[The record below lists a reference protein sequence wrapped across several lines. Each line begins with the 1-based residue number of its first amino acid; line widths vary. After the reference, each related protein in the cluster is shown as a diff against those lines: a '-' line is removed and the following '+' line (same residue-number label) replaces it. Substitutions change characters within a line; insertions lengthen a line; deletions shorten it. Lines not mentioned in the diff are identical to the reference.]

1 MGGSRPKGPTG
12 MAQNEEVKLHFL
24 DYWRVIRIRWILVL
38 LAFLL
43 VLITAAIFTYFQP
56 REYQSSVFVEV
67 KSTAE
72 NPRIFGQGDPN
83 QPIHD
88 PQLAPTVF
96 QVIQRTGI
104 LYPVIEQLALQD
116 KWARDGRRPSREIT
130 YQMLRNKLDVDE
142 VRNTDLL
149 QISVFDGS
157 PQLAADIA
165 NKIVSVYQDR
175 RVQEEKEILNRA
187 VTAMNEEVGK
197 QQKRVE
203 EAGTEMARIRDEEHI
218 IDLNPEGT
226 EDSQAPVN
234 SMVVKQETEVNEA
247 ETKIATLSSRLTQI
261 ENLKGDDLMRM
272 LPTLDVQ
279 DPTVQKILP
288 NYQEAI
294 AQEALLLNSGLGENH
309 PKLKSLRA
317 ARQVYT
323 RQLEQQIGIIRDGL
337 ERNLKTAQGTRDG
350 LSKRLDQINA
360 KQLQTKNLSAN
371 YARAKNAYIKEKT
384 LFDGIRTRAQTQTME
399 MAMPRFAVSV
409 KQVAEPPASPARP
422 RVGLNLTLG
431 MLVGLVIGIGLA
443 FFIEYLDTSVKT
455 MDDVESL
462 LGVPVLAII
471 PKNINLLHTAEGDT
485 PDAEAYRILRT
496 NIEFNRANPEANT
509 ISLVSGGPGEGKSTT
524 IANLA
529 FICAQGGYSTL
540 IVDADLRRP
549 VQHLLFDLSNELGL
563 TNYLTTDMDLDQ
575 AILPTSVE
583 NLSILP
589 SGILPSD
596 AVGILNSQRMSDTI
610 AELKMRYDI
619 VFFDSPPIL
628 GVSDASVIASEVD
641 QTVIVVQHRR
651 FPRAM
656 LTRVKQ
662 AILGVGGT
670 VLGVVLNNVDLKHDQ
685 NYYYYTNYYGYYQ
698 PRGKETTGSGRKK
711 SRVAA
716 NGADNGHFESDEY

>member
-1 MGGSRPKGPTG
+1 MGGSRQKGPTG
-12 MAQNEEVKLHFL
+12 MAHNEDVKLHFL

-56 REYQSSVFVEV
+56 REYQSFVFVEV

-88 PQLAPTVF
+88 PQLAPTVY

-104 LYPVIEQLALQD
+104 LYPVIEQLGLQD

-149 QISVFDGS
+149 QISVFDAS

-203 EAGTEMARIRDEEHI
+203 DAGIEMARIRDEEHI
-218 IDLNPEGT
+218 VDLNPEGT

-288 NYQEAI
+288 NYQDTV

-309 PKLKSLRA
+309 PKVKSVRA

-323 RQLEQQIGIIRDGL
+323 HQLEQQVGIIREGL
-337 ERNLKTAQGTRDG
+337 QRNLQSAQGTRDG

-371 YARAKNAYIKEKT
+371 YTRAKNAYIKEKT
-384 LFDGIRTRAQTQTME
+384 LLDGVRNRAQTQTME
-399 MAMPRFAVSV
+399 LAMPRFAVSV
-409 KQVAEPPASPARP
+409 KQVAEPPAYPARP

-431 MLVGLVIGIGLA
+431 ALVGLVIGIGLA

-455 MDDVESL
+455 MDAVESL

-471 PKNINLLHTAEGDT
+471 PKNIGLLYQAEGDT

-529 FICAQGGYSTL
+529 YICAQGGYSTL

-549 VQHLLFDLSNELGL
+549 VQHLLFDLSNEIGL
-563 TNYLTTDMDLDQ
+563 TNYLTTEMDLDQ
-575 AILPTSVE
+575 AILPTAVE

-628 GVSDASVIASEVD
+628 AVSDASVIASEVD

-662 AILGVGGT
+662 AILSVGGT

-685 NYYYYTNYYGYYQ
+685 NYYYYTHYYAYYQ
-698 PRGKETTGSGRKK
+698 PRGKETRRGR
-711 SRVAA
+711 SRKAAATVAH
-716 NGADNGHFESDEY
+716 NGASDSDEDEY

>member
-1 MGGSRPKGPTG
+1 MGGSPPKGPTG
-12 MAQNEEVKLHFL
+12 MAHNEEVKLHFL
-24 DYWRVIRIRWILVL
+24 DYWRVIRIRWVLVL

-56 REYQSSVFVEV
+56 REYQAGVFVEV

-88 PQLAPTVF
+88 PQLAPTVY

-104 LYPVIEQLALQD
+104 LYPVIEQLTLQD

-149 QISVFDGS
+149 QISVYDGN

-165 NKIVSVYQDR
+165 NKIVTVYQDR
-175 RVQEEKEILNRA
+175 RVQEEKEIL
-187 VTAMNEEVGK
+187 T
-197 QQKRVE
+197 
-203 EAGTEMARIRDEEHI
+203 
-218 IDLNPEGT
+218 
-226 EDSQAPVN
+226 
-234 SMVVKQETEVNEA
+234 
-247 ETKIATLSSRLTQI
+247 
-261 ENLKGDDLMRM
+261 
-272 LPTLDVQ
+272 
-279 DPTVQKILP
+279 
-288 NYQEAI
+288 NYQDAL

-309 PKLKSLRA
+309 PKVKSLRA

-323 RQLEQQIGIIRDGL
+323 RQLEQQIGIIREGL
-337 ERNLKTAQGTRDG
+337 ERNLKSAQGTRDE
-350 LSKRLDQINA
+350 LRKRLEQINN
-360 KQLQTKNLSAN
+360 KQLQTKNLSAS

-384 LFDGIRTRAQTQTME
+384 LLDGVRTRAQTQTME

-409 KQVAEPPASPARP
+409 KQVAEPPSYPARP

-431 MLVGLVIGIGLA
+431 MLVGLVIGVGLA

-471 PKNINLLHTAEGDT
+471 PKNINLLHKAEGDT

-549 VQHLLFDLSNELGL
+549 VHHLLFDLSNQIGL
-563 TNYLTTDMDLDQ
+563 TNYLTTDLELEQ
-575 AILPTSVE
+575 VILPTSVE

-610 AELKMRYDI
+610 AELKTRYDI
-619 VFFDSPPIL
+619 IFFDSPPIL

-641 QTVIVVQHRR
+641 QTIIVVQHRR

-662 AILGVGGT
+662 AILAVGGT

-685 NYYYYTNYYGYYQ
+685 NYYYYTNYYGYYS
-698 PRGKETTGSGRKK
+698 PEGGKEGYRRDRGRQK
-711 SRVAA
+711 SRVRT
-716 NGADNGHFESDEY
+716 NGTENGHLDADQY